1 MRVKVYTESIRS
13 CLLYGCETWA
23 MRAGRESKM
32 ERTEM
37 RMIRWMCCI
46 CLKER
51 QPSTEL
57 GRCIGIEA
65 IGDVMRRGRTRWH
78 GHVERKDDAVYVMTC
93 TRMVVDGKASVGRPR
108 KTWQNTLVCRHASAE
123 S

>member
-37 RMIRWMCCI
+37 RMIRWMCRVS
-46 CLKER
+46 LKER

-57 GRCIGIEA
+57 RRCIGIEA
-65 IGDVMRRGRTRWH
+65 LGRCYEKRQTGLAWTREKK
-78 GHVERKDDAVYVMTC
+78 G
-93 TRMVVDGKASVGRPR
+93 
-108 KTWQNTLVCRHASAE
+108 
-123 S
+123 